1 MQSFKKKLRKGFVIS
16 KMLIVLILWIL
27 KRVLKISLSKYVSIY
42 SGGGDIILL
51 GCTDIRVDYYEKE
64 NIDSLEVLKDLIL
77 KEVLNE

>member
-42 SGGGDIILL
+42 SGGDIILL